1 MNIVVIGT
9 IYMDV
14 KGYPYSAYIP
24 NGRNAGYIEYIHGGV
39 GRNVVE
45 DISHCNIKPTFISL
59 VDDNSLGQGVIDRL
73 EESNTN
79 TKYIKSVPDGMGT
92 WMAIFDNSG
101 DVISSI
107 SKRPDLEMINQT
119 LDTQGDEIF
128 SHADSILLEID
139 IDESIVS
146 KVFDYAEKYNVEV
159 YALISNMTIALERM
173 EYIRKTSCFICNE
186 QEAVQMFVDSEQDTA
201 KWNPEQLKPEA
212 MLSILKK
219 GMEKEQI
226 QRMVVTMGGQGAVY
240 ADLKTG
246 EQGMVDALDV
256 KVKDTTGAGDAFFA
270 GVSIGLTYK
279 ESLNHAC
286 EIGTK
291 LASSVITTTENV
303 CEEFSHEELGIS

>member
-1 MNIVVIGT
+1 MNIVVVGT

-14 KGYPYSAYIP
+14 KGYPYSDYIA

-45 DISHCNIKPTFISL
+45 DISHCQIRPTFISL

-79 TKYIKSVPDGMGT
+79 TKYIQSVPDGMGT
-92 WMAIFDNSG
+92 WMAIFDNTG

-107 SKRPDLEMINQT
+107 SKRPDLDRINT
-119 LDTQGDEIF
+119 ILDKQGDEIF
-128 SHADSILLEID
+128 SKADSILLEID
-139 IDESIVS
+139 IDETIVS
-146 KVFDYAEKYNVEV
+146 RVFQYAEKYDVEV
-159 YALISNMTIALERM
+159 YALVSNMGIAMERID
-173 EYIRKTSCFICNE
+173 YIRKTSCFICNQ
-186 QEAVQMFVDSEQDTA
+186 QEAGQLFGVDCDTVS
-201 KWNPEQLKPEA
+201 PETMLQL
-212 MLSILKK
+212 LSDGIK
-219 GMEKEQI
+219 KEQI
-226 QRMVVTMGGQGAVY
+226 QRMVVTMGNQGAVY
-240 ADLKTG
+240 VDGRTKEHG
-246 EQGMVDALDV
+246 IVDAQDV

-303 CEEFSHEELGIS
+303 CGEFSHEELGIHEES